1 VPHGIGGQ
9 LGRDEHEV
17 VEDVIGQVTTCE
29 GVADM
34 LTGGMRSREVAGEQ
48 PLHCHGPVLP
58 PRRDPKHPRPI
69 VHRVVRILAVANQ
82 KGGVAKTTTVVNLGA
97 ALAERGERVLVVDL
111 DAQACAT
118 FSLGLDPED
127 LDETGAAVFMA
138 REPARRTTDLVLTT
152 SDGVDLLPASIDLAG
167 ADRALAGVTGREYVV
182 REALTPLHG
191 TYDWILLDCSPSLG
205 IVTVNALTAADA
217 VLVPL
222 QCETLSHRG
231 VGQLMET
238 IADVQRLTNPRL
250 RLAGVLPTL
259 YDGRTT
265 HARAVLNDL
274 GPRYGVRVFS
284 PISRSIRFAEAPAT
298 GRSILATAGRSRG
311 AQDYRVLA
319 GELSEALATPSG

>member
-1 VPHGIGGQ
+1 
-9 LGRDEHEV
+9 
-17 VEDVIGQVTTCE
+17 
-29 GVADM
+29 M
-34 LTGGMRSREVAGEQ
+34 
-48 PLHCHGPVLP
+48 
-58 PRRDPKHPRPI
+58 
-69 VHRVVRILAVANQ
+69 VRILAVANQ

-138 REPARRTTDLVLTT
+138 REPAQRTADLVMTT
-152 SDGVDLLPASIDLAG
+152 PDGVDLLPASIDLAG
-167 ADRALAGVTGREYVV
+167 ADRALAGVVGREYVV
-182 REALTPLHG
+182 REALEPLRDA
-191 TYDWILLDCSPSLG
+191 YDWILLDCSPSLG

-250 RLAGVLPTL
+250 RIAGVLPTL

-265 HARAVLNDL
+265 HARAVLTDL

-311 AQDYRVLA
+311 AQDYRLLA
-319 GELSEALATPSG
+319 AELSEAFTPSV